1 MLYKKSLFTI
11 CLLIPVIFICSCNNN
26 PHPEA
31 EKITLLN
38 FEKGLQQTASP
49 KLSAYCST
57 IEYIPLETNVQSVIS
72 FVLPHRMEFGNDCA
86 YIIDPMSKQ
95 CKRFDKT
102 GKYLGN
108 IGNIGN
114 GPGEFRNPAGP
125 YTDLK
130 TGEVFFF
137 ESRQLFRFT
146 SDGSFLQTIP
156 LDNLYEPYTFIR
168 KLIPLGSEGFSGVR
182 EYPGK
187 LRLSFIQFDLTGK
200 LTYQYH
206 QVNNAN
212 SAAKNG
218 ETIRLDNGIEVIAT
232 SNINYHTYTY
242 NNGTY
247 LFSPLNDTIF
257 VFYSKDKK
265 KPGYRQY
272 WGKYTETTT
281 ERKNKNYSRLN
292 TAPIETDA
300 AIFFNFSF
308 NTGDIPYLKPG
319 TQKGAA
325 IYDKTNR
332 TLSAIAYD
340 PHYDA
345 TGLQND
351 LDNGAPFWPEKIAGN
366 KLYKFLNAAEFIR
379 LSEKSNSAPMKKVA
393 ATLTEH
399 SNPVMIVA
407 TLK

>member
-1 MLYKKSLFTI
+1 MKHLLYCI
-11 CLLIPVIFICSCNNN
+11 AIFLCSCADSHTNAGTS
-26 PHPEA
+26 PV
-31 EKITLLN
+31 LLD
-38 FEKGLQQTASP
+38 FGKGLQHATTP
-49 KLSAYCST
+49 KLSVYCSA
-57 IEYIPLETNVQSVIS
+57 IEYIPLETNSQSVIA
-72 FVLPHRMEFGNDCA
+72 FVLPHRMEFDNNYA

-108 IGNIGN
+108 IGNTGN
-114 GPGEFRNPAGP
+114 GPGEFWNPAGP

-156 LDNLYEPYTFIR
+156 LDSLYEPYTFIR
-168 KLIPLGSEGFSGVR
+168 KLGPLENGCFSGVR

-187 LRLSFIQFDLTGK
+187 HKLSFIQFDLTGK
-200 LTYQYH
+200 LTYQYD
-206 QVNNAN
+206 QTDNVNSSTKN
-212 SAAKNG
+212 S
-218 ETIRLDNGIEVIAT
+218 ETIRLDNGTEVMGT
-232 SNINYHTYTY
+232 TNVKYHIYTY
-242 NNGTY
+242 NKGIY
-247 LFSPLNDTIF
+247 FFSQLNDTIF

-265 KPGYRQY
+265 KPGYLQY

-319 TQKGAA
+319 TLKGAGM
-325 IYDKTNR
+325 YDKTNR

-351 LDNGAPFWPEKIAGN
+351 LDNGAPFWPDKISGN
-366 KLYKFLNAAEFIR
+366 KLYRFLNASEFIS

-393 ATLTEH
+393 GTLTEH